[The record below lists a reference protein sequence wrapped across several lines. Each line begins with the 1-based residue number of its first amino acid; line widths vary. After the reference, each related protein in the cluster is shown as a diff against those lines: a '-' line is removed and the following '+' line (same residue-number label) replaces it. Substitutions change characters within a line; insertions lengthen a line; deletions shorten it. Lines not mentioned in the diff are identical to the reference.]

1 MRRQGWVDR
10 CRNRNIRSRSGM
22 AQPIR
27 IAAALIEDGAGR
39 LLLVRKRGTTRF
51 MQAGGKIEGGETAF
65 EALARELGEELGFT
79 PEPAQTNYVGRYS
92 AEAANEPG
100 HVVVAELYRVRAPG
114 ERFAMGAEL
123 EEMLWVTAAAA
134 RALPLAPLTRDCV
147 LPLAGEHGPPWSP
160 APASVAS
167 DGAGPRERA

>member
-1 MRRQGWVDR
+1 MPK
-10 CRNRNIRSRSGM
+10 
-22 AQPIR
+22 PIQ
-27 IAAALIEDGAGR
+27 IAAALIEDREGR
-39 LLLVRKRGTTRF
+39 LLLVRKRGTAAF

-79 PEPAQTNYVGRYS
+79 PKPAQTHYVGRYS

-100 HVVVAELYRVRAPG
+100 HVVEAELYRVRAPG

-123 EEMLWVTAAAA
+123 EEMLWVTPAAA

-147 LPLAGEHGPPWSP
+147 LPLAGEHGPLWSP
-160 APASVAS
+160 GPASGAR
-167 DGAGPRERA
+167 DGAGPTERA